1 MTIAHTIQDVRKSL
15 DAARRDGRSIGFVP
29 TMGALHAGHWAL
41 IERARAECDVVVVS
55 IFVNP
60 LQFGPA
66 EDLDRYPA
74 TLDADLAGCEQ
85 RGADLVF
92 CPSVSAMY
100 GDRTRFKTR
109 VHVEKLS
116 NCLCGRSRTN
126 HFDGVCTVVAKLFG
140 IVGPDRAFFGEK
152 DYQQLMIVR
161 EMVADLS
168 IPVEIVPCAT
178 CREADGLAI
187 SSRNQFLSAEQREAA
202 TSIHAS
208 LAGAVESVKAGHTDA
223 ANLVQ
228 NIRHQI
234 ETSGADRI
242 DYVEI
247 VDAITLDSLARIDR
261 PARIC
266 VAAFYGE
273 TRLID
278 NVAVDAPAPAR

>member
-1 MTIAHTIQDVRKSL
+1 MIKAHTIQGVRESL
-15 DAARRDGRSIGFVP
+15 NAARQNGQSIGFVP
-29 TMGALHAGHWAL
+29 TMGALHAGHWLL

-60 LQFGPA
+60 LQFGPT

-74 TLDADLAGCEQ
+74 TLDDDLSGCEERGVDLA
-85 RGADLVF
+85 F
-92 CPSVSAMY
+92 CPSVSEMY
-100 GDRTRFKTR
+100 GDSVKFKTR
-109 VHVEKLS
+109 VHVDGLS
-116 NCLCGRSRTN
+116 DCLCGRSRSN

-140 IVGPDRAFFGEK
+140 IVGPDRAYFGEK
-152 DYQQLMIVR
+152 DFQQLMIVR
-161 EMVADLS
+161 QMVTDLS
-168 IPVEIVPCAT
+168 MPVKVVACET
-178 CREADGLAI
+178 CREDDGLAI
-187 SSRNQFLSAEQREAA
+187 SSRNQFLSADQRESA
-202 TSIHAS
+202 TSIYAS
-208 LAGAVESVKAGHTDA
+208 LCDAVEMVNAGQSDVA
-223 ANLVQ
+223 DVMAR
-228 NIRHQI
+228 IRHQI

-247 VDAITLDSLARIDR
+247 VDAMNLELLTRIDR

>member
-1 MTIAHTIQDVRKSL
+1 MTIVHTIQSVRESL
-15 DAARRDGRSIGFVP
+15 DAARRQGKSIGFVP
-29 TMGALHAGHWAL
+29 TMGALHAGHWSL
-41 IERARAECDVVVVS
+41 IELARSECDVVAVS

-74 TLDADLAGCEQ
+74 TLDADVAGSEQ
-85 RGADLVF
+85 RGADIVF
-92 CPSVSAMY
+92 CPSVSEMY

-109 VHVEKLS
+109 VHVDKLS

-140 IVGPDRAFFGEK
+140 IVGPDRAYFGEK
-152 DYQQLMIVR
+152 DYQQLLIVR
-161 EMVADLS
+161 QMAADLS
-168 IPVEIVPCAT
+168 MPVEIVACAT

-187 SSRNQFLSAEQREAA
+187 SSRNQFLSADQRKAA

-208 LAGAVESVKAGHTDA
+208 LARAIEQVNAGNADVA
-223 ANLVQ
+223 DLVAQ
-228 NIRHQI
+228 IRHQI
-234 ETSGADRI
+234 ETTGADRI

-247 VDAITLDSLARIDR
+247 VDAANLEPMTRIGK